1 MFNFPYKKKSSK
13 GSKNLVAKENILVN
27 EIPEHVAII
36 MDGNGRWA
44 KKRSLPRMAGH
55 REGMKVVK
63 KITKLASD
71 IGIKVLTL
79 YAFSTENWKRPKDEV
94 NYLMRLP
101 VEFLSTFLPE
111 LIQENVQVRV
121 IGDQSML
128 PDYTVNAVK
137 KAVNETKQ
145 NTGLIL
151 NFALN
156 YGSRTEIV
164 EAVKKILRDRED
176 GKLHID
182 DIDEQLFSNYLMTKK
197 LKDPDLLIR
206 TSGEIRLSNF
216 MLWQLAYT
224 EFWFTDVL
232 WPDFNE
238 HHFLEA
244 IREYQQRI
252 RRFGGV

>member
-1 MFNFPYKKKSSK
+1 M
-13 GSKNLVAKENILVN
+13 GE
-27 EIPEHVAII
+27 
-36 MDGNGRWA
+36 
-44 KKRSLPRMAGH
+44 KRSLPRMAGH

>member
-1 MFNFPYKKKSSK
+1 
-13 GSKNLVAKENILVN
+13 
-27 EIPEHVAII
+27 
-36 MDGNGRWA
+36 
-44 KKRSLPRMAGH
+44 
-55 REGMKVVK
+55 MKVVK